1 MEEVNR
7 LRHDPSMEEE
17 RLKPV
22 LDLTD
27 CMEAFSVKEVLDG
40 AQAWWGI
47 EILSHLS
54 SQSLPLGIAQSVRET
69 DEPLRLSLFGATQT
83 SSLST

>member
-1 MEEVNR
+1 MRFPQLEKNIVEEVNR

-27 CMEAFSVKEVLDG
+27 CLEAFSVKEVLDG
-40 AQAWWGI
+40 AQAW
-47 EILSHLS
+47 
-54 SQSLPLGIAQSVRET
+54 
-69 DEPLRLSLFGATQT
+69 
-83 SSLST
+83 